1 MTFPW
6 VELLTFASATACFG
20 GLISWLY
27 QRCFRYQAAIEERF
41 QELTNPKTADTAK
54 ASTVFR
60 DLRKLR
66 AQAASVQSDLYTRW
80 AEFVEQSG
88 LEVTVR
94 QLAIWS
100 AGMAVIFPVVM
111 LTACCSLACCLPWY
125 SIPISSPLG
134 LLIPYSYV
142 HVRRSARIHKLCL
155 QLPEAFDVMNR
166 AIRAGQTVPA
176 AMQIIANDF
185 DSPISDEF
193 MCCYEQQNLG
203 MSMESALRNLA
214 RRTGVMELRIF
225 VVALLVQC
233 RGGGNLVEILNT
245 LSDMTRKR
253 LWLHSKVLALTG
265 EGRMQANVLMVLPF
279 VAFLALL
286 VMAPNYVSSLLRFPR
301 VLMMTALAQV
311 LGCLW
316 IRRIVNFDF

>member
-6 VELLTFASATACFG
+6 VEILTLGSATICLAVLC
-20 GLISWLY
+20 SWLY
-27 QRCFRYQAAIEERF
+27 QRCFRYQNAIEERF
-41 QELTNPKTADTAK
+41 QELANPKTDLAK
-54 ASTVFR
+54 TSTVFR
-60 DLRKLR
+60 DLRQLR
-66 AQAASVQSDLYTRW
+66 AQAASVQSDLQTRW

-88 LEVTVR
+88 VEVTVA
-94 QLAIWS
+94 QLATWS
-100 AGMAVIFPVVM
+100 MGFAVLVPL
-111 LTACCSLACCLPWY
+111 LTLAIRGCLAWAIPWY
-125 SIPISSPLG
+125 AIPLVSPIG
-134 LLIPYSYV
+134 LLVPLSYV
-142 HVRRSARIHKLCL
+142 HLKRSARIHKLCL

-185 DSPISDEF
+185 ESPISDEF

-245 LSDMTRKR
+245 LSEMTRKR

-265 EGRMQANVLMVLPF
+265 EGRMQANVLMVLPV
-279 VAFLALL
+279 VAFIALMVL
-286 VMAPNYVSSLLRFPR
+286 APNYVSSLLRFPR
-301 VLMMTALAQV
+301 VLVMTAVAQV